1 MSGSEDFLD
10 LESLAKV
17 SSRLAES
24 LQALEKDPENLFI
37 LDSVIKRFELTYEL
51 SVRNLRRY
59 LLDYVIS
66 DPDVEDMSFQGMIRM
81 GARERLLQAG
91 WPDWKDFKDARN
103 QTVHS
108 YHEPKAR
115 LVVESAKVFLPQAEY
130 LLKNLQERSASH
142 GGTRSA

>member
-1 MSGSEDFLD
+1 MSGSENFLD
-10 LESLAKV
+10 LEALEKV
-17 SSRLAES
+17 SVRLAEA
-24 LQALEKDPENLFI
+24 LRALEKDPANLFI

-59 LLDYVIS
+59 LLDQVIS
-66 DPDVEDMSFQGMIRM
+66 DPDVEDTSFQGMIRI
-81 GARERLLQAG
+81 GARERLLEAG
-91 WPDWKDFKDARN
+91 WPEWKDFKDARN

-115 LVVESAKVFLPQAEY
+115 LVVESAKAFLPQAEY
-130 LLKNLQERSASH
+130 LLKTLQERSGSH

>member
-1 MSGSEDFLD
+1 MSDSETFLD
-10 LESLAKV
+10 LESLEKV
-17 SSRLAES
+17 SLRLAES
-24 LQALEKDPENLFI
+24 LQALDRDPANLFI

-66 DPDVEDMSFQGMIRM
+66 DPDVEDMSFQGMIRR
-81 GARERLLQAG
+81 GARERLLQTG
-91 WPDWKDFKDARN
+91 WPDWKDYKDARN

-115 LVVESAKVFLPQAEY
+115 LVVESAKTFLPQAEY
-130 LLKNLQERSASH
+130 LLKALQERTASH
-142 GGTRSA
+142 G

>member
-1 MSGSEDFLD
+1 MSEGENFLD
-10 LESLAKV
+10 LEALEKV
-17 SSRLAES
+17 SARLAEA
-24 LQALEKDPENLFI
+24 LGALEKDPENLFI

-59 LLDYVIS
+59 LLDQVIS
-66 DPDVEDMSFQGMIRM
+66 DPDVEDTSFQSMIRIA
-81 GARERLLQAG
+81 ARERLLEAG
-91 WPDWKDFKDARN
+91 WPEWKDFKDARN

-130 LLKNLQERSASH
+130 LLKTLQERSGSH